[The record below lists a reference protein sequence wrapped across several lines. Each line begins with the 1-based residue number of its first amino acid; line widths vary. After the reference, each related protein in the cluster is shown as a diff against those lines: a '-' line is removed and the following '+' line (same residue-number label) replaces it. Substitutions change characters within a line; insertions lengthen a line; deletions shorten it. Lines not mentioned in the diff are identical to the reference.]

1 MKVAGLTGKCN
12 TSAMDKD
19 EHAAELKGYQSLN
32 WKAKQLHQLSGEVF
46 DTVLEKYT
54 EDEKAEASAYMFS
67 INQHIDKLDVP
78 QRLTETLY
86 TALLASAAKAFHGH
100 TSEAVAALKDC
111 DPNQTTLPTNPDERE
126 TKTSTDPES

>member
-1 MKVAGLTGKCN
+1 
-12 TSAMDKD
+12 MDKD

-32 WKAKQLHQLSGEVF
+32 REAKQLHLLSGSVF

-67 INQHIDKLDVP
+67 INQYIDKLDVP

-86 TALLASAAKAFHGH
+86 TALLASSAKAFHAH
-100 TSEAVAALKDC
+100 TSEAVAALKNC
-111 DPNQTTLPTNPDERE
+111 DPNQTTLPTDPDE
-126 TKTSTDPES
+126 TKTENSTDPES